1 MIKRICNNPKFVVV
15 VCCQG
20 QPFYYHYHTLV
31 GALIGFVYQYLKNR
45 KFGTMNFSLKQYY

>member
-45 KFGTMNFSLKQYY
+45 KFGTMNYSLKQHY